1 MKKLLLSIV
10 ALSFS
15 VSAYAAPKRSAKA
28 KTQNTAQSSQSDKS
42 LKSDFDTLGDNKVF
56 TERVKQMDQEK
67 RVRIVQNRIV
77 DLHNRFELAAN
88 YGYNAGGDSYVT
100 TQAIGGILEF
110 HFSPRFSMGVRYQ
123 HFYNELTN
131 EGKAQYENAR
141 AAQAV
146 DPASAARF
154 AGIDYPEDAGMVTA
168 SYSPIYGKLNLF
180 DMSVAHFDIYI
191 LGGYGKMQLN
201 SGTSDLYA
209 GGLGAGIWV
218 SQNFSARLEA
228 RYESYKDLI
237 GTYDRSQNNIQ
248 GMLAIGILL

>member
-1 MKKLLLSIV
+1 MKKILLSIL

-28 KTQNTAQSSQSDKS
+28 KPQQVAQSDKS

-56 TERVKQMDQEK
+56 TERVKQMDQDK

-77 DLHNRFELAAN
+77 DLHNRFEIAGT

-100 TQAIGGILEF
+100 TQSLGGILEY
-110 HFSPRFSMGVRYQ
+110 HFSPKFSMGLRYQ
-123 HFYNELTN
+123 KYYNELTN
-131 EGKAQYENAR
+131 EGKAQYDAAR
-141 AAQAV
+141 AAQAN
-146 DPASAARF
+146 DPASAQKF
-154 AGIDYPEDAGMVTA
+154 AGIDYPEQVGLVTM
-168 SYSPIYGKLNLF
+168 SYSPIYGKINLF
-180 DMSVAHFDIYI
+180 DMSVAHFDIYV
-191 LGGYGKMQLN
+191 LAGYGQMELQSGN
-201 SGTSDLYA
+201 SDVIT
-209 GGLGAGIWV
+209 GGVGSGIWLT
-218 SQNFSARLEA
+218 QNFSARLEA